1 MRIKATRRFLGR
13 FSRRDQY
20 GQIPPTKL
28 VPPPLGTWM
37 YLNTLQVCSVAK
49 SCPTLYNPME
59 QAPLSMGFFQARIL
73 ESCHFL
79 LQGIFPT
86 QGSNPQLLHL
96 QVDSLLLEPPGKS
109 IQTLLSITLVHF
121 FFFKTV
127 GVHSIILVLDAQL
140 SLHLVIFW
148 KDNILLN

>member
-1 MRIKATRRFLGR
+1 
-13 FSRRDQY
+13 
-20 GQIPPTKL
+20 
-28 VPPPLGTWM
+28 
-37 YLNTLQVCSVAK
+37 
-49 SCPTLYNPME
+49 ME
-59 QAPLSMGFFQARIL
+59 QAPLSMGFFQAGIL

-96 QVDSLLLEPPGKS
+96 QVDSLVLEPPVKS
-109 IQTLLSITLVHF
+109 TQTLLSIKLVH

-140 SLHLVIFW
+140 YLHLVIF
-148 KDNILLN
+148 